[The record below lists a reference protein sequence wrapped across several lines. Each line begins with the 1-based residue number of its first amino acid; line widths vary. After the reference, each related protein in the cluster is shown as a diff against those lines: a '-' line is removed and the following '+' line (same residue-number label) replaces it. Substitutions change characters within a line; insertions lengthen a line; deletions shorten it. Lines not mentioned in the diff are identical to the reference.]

1 MRFPKWTRKFVLTME
16 TVVDFGE
23 EYWKPVGVKILK
35 SVFSSPILYMLL
47 FSVFPIVE
55 LWSSNVNQIRASD
68 TLNAFLIALAFG
80 STGILLWKLITKSW
94 HSSAIITS
102 FFIGLFA
109 SYGHIYNF
117 IEGQAVFGFTVGRH
131 RFLLP
136 LWILLAVSGS
146 YLTLK
151 KIKQTESITVYLNIC
166 AIVLVLQP
174 ITQVA
179 TYYIDQIGVTALEQE
194 DLGFVQGIEKGFNKN
209 DLPNI
214 YYIITDAYARTDI
227 LSERYDYDNSSFIR
241 YLTDQGF
248 FVAEESSTN
257 YLWTHLSLSSTLNM
271 NYIPDILPD
280 WENGDPVPSVQLI
293 HDSIV
298 RRRLESLGYKTVGFA
313 TGWEGSELFDAD
325 VVLTPDMMKYQMLE
339 SSGVINDFEG
349 MLLSTTLIKALID
362 LDSVVHTPIDDY
374 VRERLAHRFA
384 VQRGTILGLI
394 DNLQRTPSLEGPI
407 FVFAHILSPHGPMI
421 FGPNGEAV
429 ENDGPFTLDVPID
442 LPGGQHGERYLDQLT
457 YITKR
462 LQETI
467 EVLLAESERDVI
479 IILQSDHGP
488 GGGLNW
494 DHPTKAALK
503 DKQAIINAY
512 YVPHACQSSLY
523 DSITPVNSFRV
534 IFNCVFENTFPLLED
549 KTYFGIEFF
558 IPLDEFYEDALDSN
572 EE

>member
-1 MRFPKWTRKFVLTME
+1 M
-16 TVVDFGE
+16 
-23 EYWKPVGVKILK
+23 KILK
-35 SVFSSPILYMLL
+35 FIFTSPFLQLLL
-47 FSVFPIVE
+47 FSIFPVLE
-55 LWSSNVNQIRASD
+55 LLSSNVDQVEVSD
-68 TLNAFLIALAFG
+68 TLISFTIATAIGLIG
-80 STGILLWKLITKSW
+80 VVLWKSITKNW

-102 FFIGLFA
+102 LFISLFA

-117 IEGQAVFGFTVGRH
+117 IEGQAVFGFMVGRH
-131 RFLLP
+131 RFLLS
-136 LWILLAVSGS
+136 LWILLAVLGS

-151 KIKQTESITVYLNIC
+151 KIKHAESVTVYLNIC
-166 AIVLVLQP
+166 AIVLVLPP
-174 ITQVA
+174 ITQVV
-179 TYYIDQIGVTALEQE
+179 TYYIDQIGVTALAQE
-194 DLGFVQGIEKGFNKN
+194 DLGFVQGLDDGFNEN

-214 YYIITDAYARTDI
+214 YYIITDAYARADI
-227 LSERYDYDNSSFIR
+227 LSERYGYDNSSFIR

-248 FVAEESSTN
+248 FVAEKSSTN

-280 WENGDPVPSVQLI
+280 WENGDPVPSIQLI
-293 HDSIV
+293 HGSIV
-298 RRRLESLGYKTVGFA
+298 RRRLESFGYKTVGFA

-362 LDSVVHTPIDDY
+362 LDSIVNTPIDDY
-374 VRERLAHRFA
+374 VRERLTRRFV

-467 EVLLAESERDVI
+467 DVILAESERNVI

-488 GGGLNW
+488 GGGLDW

-503 DKQAIINAY
+503 DKQAIMNAY

-534 IFNCVFENTFPLLED
+534 IFNCVFESNFPLLED
-549 KTYFGIEFF
+549 NTYFGIEFF
-558 IPLDEFYEDALDSN
+558 IPLDEYLAGVLGSDEK
-572 EE
+572 